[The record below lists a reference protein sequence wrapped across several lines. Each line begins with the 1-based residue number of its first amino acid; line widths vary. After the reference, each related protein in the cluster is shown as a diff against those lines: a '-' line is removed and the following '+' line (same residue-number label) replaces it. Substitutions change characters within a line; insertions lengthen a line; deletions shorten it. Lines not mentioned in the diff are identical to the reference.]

1 MKRKLHF
8 LLAVGIGLTAS
19 VGWLQAETVI
29 ADNAADLLAKV
40 AAAKDGDT
48 IKLKAEVYLLD
59 QQLVIN
65 KGIVLEGIT
74 GSPDFTMIKANRDAE
89 WPKKSD
95 GSGDID
101 NSKTNLISI
110 EGGTAEKSVKLKDLV
125 VFNSMASGVNAQS
138 AMTTHFEHVSIEG
151 SNNAGLLVHSAVEVK
166 SLLTRGNGWGSV
178 NVDKGAP
185 NYTPNFKF
193 VDSSFQANEPY
204 KIWTELTTADNVVT
218 LPEKSN
224 WKTYTIQGSGTEKTK
239 KYWVQS
245 DLDMD
250 YVAQFPRNNNLKAGY
265 TFVYAGGTSINIQQS
280 SNDGFITINDN
291 GKILLELPEKCN
303 PVIFG
308 GSKEA
313 LNGNTSITM
322 ESGRVFALIG
332 GGYNAN
338 VKDVALTVNGGTIK
352 QYLVGGGFG
361 PNDSNENAKSADA
374 TAVTMNVKGATVG
387 YLISG
392 GMEFSKVTSTQV
404 KLDGTTISHALGGGF
419 APVGFSQSLS
429 QTFDNSLNSIGSSE
443 FTMTGGVVKSEIMLG
458 GGFSFSYAKKVT
470 AILSGVTFNGGL
482 YGIGFNGFSDEVTA
496 TVNGCTFNKVNP
508 DYNTIAAMVRGKA
521 GNVSMTF
528 DENCKFDSQYECYL
542 GADRDNEY
550 NPAPMTDNATF
561 VFKGSSTPIVKV
573 SEGMQNVT
581 MTGAKV
587 NVAPFLRQLSTSTM
601 VKDFTIPAGKT
612 WTFNDGLAMASGVT
626 LTKTGTLKY
635 EKSFE
640 ADVSTA
646 DELKAAVALGAD
658 VINLA
663 DATYDLDSEALTLT
677 KGVVLQGSD
686 KSKCKVT
693 GQLIIA
699 PTDSVDI
706 ILKNITLTENES
718 SSKTSTPMI
727 EISKSKVNLSLAD
740 VDIIPM
746 APETDKERRAAIALK
761 KEVTTSTIELQR
773 TNISLTNNSQIGLFN
788 DGGFCNFYMT
798 DSKITSNENVN
809 SLTGLKCILTQGADN
824 STYTINKSELSV
836 GDNYHY
842 AIWVKSPK
850 QHFVINDSEVYGWAA
865 FYMQGAWYSEN
876 GADEMTL
883 KATNSSFTGV
893 GKKGISNG
901 FGVIVFEATE
911 RSIIDMNNC
920 IVTSKIIDNT
930 NDYGFIPPF
939 VFQMGGGTGTSIE
952 CPSRKPSAD
961 CSVSLVN
968 CTIQNMAE
976 ATTPVFVSYE
986 NVLESKSDG
995 YIDYNRNKVSID
1007 GGTKILNADGSK
1019 SILIQNG
1026 DTLRSASKT
1035 LPNALVY
1042 LNGDVKKVVAYQGDI
1057 VTTELT
1063 ATKAL
1068 ASLNAKDAIPSG
1080 YTVPDSITIVCKDAY
1095 LVTGEKAAKAF
1106 ADRVSDKAVFYLK
1119 QSSDNSAPM
1128 FSTVAVGNNRVK
1140 VSTSTAWN
1148 DAANANRSV
1157 EIAANATLTVNVA
1170 MPLDTVFMAEG
1181 AQLIANAN
1189 VTAKAVQLTYG
1200 VKKTWK
1206 AFGFPYEIGKIVG
1219 LNGSTEVKTVA
1230 SDATEGIW
1238 TAGIAKDAPTFTVT
1252 DASATPAA
1260 SCIIAAHKDSTI
1272 LVTSKSTGN
1281 ALISLSSQPEPNA
1294 PVVTKADEVVNF
1306 KIVSNPNIYD
1316 IQLTQTAYVLSAD
1329 GKTFDRVDNPTIKAF
1344 QSFVLADESTT
1355 STLRSLR
1362 VDDTPTGNEIVPTD
1376 GYYVRTGKGTITIH
1390 TAEPVQVIVVD
1401 MLGRIYYNA
1410 RVTDGAQ
1417 IAVPAGIYAVNR
1429 QKVIVK

>member
-8 LLAVGIGLTAS
+8 LLAVCIGLTAS

-95 GSGDID
+95 GSGEID

-110 EGGTAEKSVKLKDLV
+110 EGGTAGKSVKLKDLV

-138 AMTTHFEHVSIEG
+138 AMTTYFEKVSIEG

-193 VDSSFQANEPY
+193 VDSNFQANEPY

-218 LPEKSN
+218 LPENSN

-352 QYLVGGGFG
+352 QFLVGGGFG
-361 PNDSNENAKSADA
+361 PNDSKESAKSADA

-404 KLDGTTISHALGGGF
+404 KLDGATITHALGGGF
-419 APVGFSQSLS
+419 APVGFLQSLS
-429 QTFDNSLNSIGSSE
+429 QTFNNSLNSIGSTE
-443 FTMTGGVVKSEIMLG
+443 FAMTGGVVKSEIMLG

-581 MTGAKV
+581 LTGAKV
-587 NVAPFLRQLSTSTM
+587 NVAPFLRQLSSSTM
-601 VKDFTIPAGKT
+601 VKDFTIPTGKT

-635 EKSFE
+635 DKSFE

-646 DELKAAVALGAD
+646 NELKAAVALGAD

-663 DATYDLDSEALTLT
+663 DATYTLDNEALTLT

-706 ILKNITLTENES
+706 TLKELSFEQAAGTAGAGE
-718 SSKTSTPMI
+718 MI
-727 EISKSKVNLSLAD
+727 AINGKVKL
-740 VDIIPM
+740 DIQDCI
-746 APETDKERRAAIALK
+746 
-761 KEVTTSTIELQR
+761 
-773 TNISLTNNSQIGLFN
+773 LTNNR
-788 DGGFCNFYMT
+788 
-798 DSKITSNENVN
+798 
-809 SLTGLKCILTQGADN
+809 A
-824 STYTINKSELSV
+824 
-836 GDNYHY
+836 
-842 AIWVKSPK
+842 
-850 QHFVINDSEVYGWAA
+850 
-865 FYMQGAWYSEN
+865 
-876 GADEMTL
+876 
-883 KATNSSFTGV
+883 
-893 GKKGISNG
+893 
-901 FGVIVFEATE
+901 
-911 RSIIDMNNC
+911 
-920 IVTSKIIDNT
+920 
-930 NDYGFIPPF
+930 
-939 VFQMGGGTGTSIE
+939 GTGTSAIN
-952 CPSRKPSAD
+952 CVFNVAN
-961 CSVSLVN
+961 SVSGGSAIFNNTIINLNGSYQRAFVVN
-968 CTIQNMAE
+968 ASKYANLEWYGSTIQGSAE
-976 ATTPVFVSYE
+976 GRSQQGLRIQNVINPVVFDHSTINLAGKASANYPIYLASGDISLSITNQSKVSGWCAIYAAGWNSKE
-986 NVLESKSDG
+986 EPFKNIYVNVDNSLLSGVAAESGGSNDFGLIVLEKTWNSKVHLTNSRLISNAENTTDVPLYAVVFQHG
-995 YIDYNRNKVSID
+995 QYDNSSKLLEAKNNLVCFERCTLQSTSEITPNLISYYNTQYDKLSPDNKVMVDNDTKLLDMD
-1007 GGTKILNADGSK
+1007 GQDLIKVVGS
-1019 SILIQNG
+1019 N
-1026 DTLRSASKT
+1026 DTLR
-1035 LPNALVY
+1035 NAVVSVPVALMYVY
-1042 LNGDVKKVVAYQGDI
+1042 EKKNIPVAYPGDFI
-1057 VTTELT
+1057 I
-1063 ATKAL
+1063 APAIKAN
-1068 ASLNAKDAIPSG
+1068 AAISALNAKDAISTG

-1219 LNGSTEVKTVA
+1219 LNGSTEVTTVA
-1230 SDATEGIW
+1230 SSADKGIW
-1238 TAGIAKDAPTFTVT
+1238 TASIKNAEPVFEV
-1252 DASATPAA
+1252 SSNNATPAA

-1272 LVTSKSTGN
+1272 LVTSTTTGN